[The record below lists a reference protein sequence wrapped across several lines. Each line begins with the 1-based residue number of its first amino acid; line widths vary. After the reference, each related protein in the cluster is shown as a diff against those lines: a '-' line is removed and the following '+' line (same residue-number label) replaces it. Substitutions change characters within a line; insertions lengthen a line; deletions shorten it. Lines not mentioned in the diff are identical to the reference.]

1 MRVGSEYMSGLSI
14 NHYVTPADYPL
25 ERFLD
30 DCAAAGATGVGL
42 TERSLGELPL
52 VSIKEMLAARKLRVT
67 SVNSAG
73 FFLWGEVGRAQKQ
86 REINAFLVEASH
98 ALDAS
103 ALTTIGGGFTDGGK
117 GQKRGIQELR
127 KQIDEALPDLISTAT
142 AKGVKL
148 GVEPM
153 HPSRITNKSLL
164 NTLAQTERQLSSFP
178 ALTVILDAF
187 HTWWE
192 PDLPAFIEKHVSR
205 LSCVQLSGVV
215 LSEDPAMAP
224 SRCAMRE
231 GVVDLQDLVAT
242 LRSSG
247 YRGPF
252 EFELFAHELGGK
264 SVSDVIRQAVD
275 DFNDLTNG

>member
-1 MRVGSEYMSGLSI
+1 MTGLSI
-14 NHYVTPADYPL
+14 NHYITPADYPL

-30 DCAAAGATGVGL
+30 DCATAGATGVGL
-42 TERSLGELPL
+42 TERALGELPL
-52 VSIKEMLAARKLRVT
+52 ASMKEMLAVRKLSVT

-73 FFLWGEVGRAQKQ
+73 FFLWGEAGKTQQQ

-103 ALTTIGGGFTDGGK
+103 ALTTIGGGFTDGGEEP
-117 GQKRGIQELR
+117 KRSIQELR
-127 KQIDEALPDLISTAT
+127 KLIDDALPDLISVAN

-164 NTLAQTERQLSSFP
+164 NTLAQTERLLASFP
-178 ALTVILDAF
+178 ALTVVLDAF

-192 PDLPAFIEKHVSR
+192 PDLDTFIEKHVSR

-215 LSEDPAMAP
+215 LSNDPTMAP

-231 GVVDLQDLVAT
+231 GVVDLKALITT
-242 LRSSG
+242 LRYSG

-252 EFELFAHELGGK
+252 EFELFAHELGGR
-264 SVSDVIRQAVD
+264 SVSDLIRQAVD
-275 DFNDLTNG
+275 DFNELTKGS